1 MNIEWIDRTTS
12 WIPLKDVKS
21 ADPLKTVE
29 YTLTYNIDHDPAFAW
44 WVSHTIRTW
53 ERAVSK
59 CEAAKITKGSKTFE
73 IQVIN
78 TIVESE
84 NLDLINKNYYWKEV
98 IKRRLNEVW
107 IAFQL
112 VGDTCQIPTAS
123 KETKYHF
130 IFDLKMDLT
139 RKVFFVV
146 GVHLNKNVPKHSSY
160 SSVVSRK
167 NARIRFTL
175 ATLNSQQIITRDIR
189 NAYLNAKPL
198 ETCDIEVRD
207 DYSW

>member
-1 MNIEWIDRTTS
+1 
-12 WIPLKDVKS
+12 
-21 ADPLKTVE
+21 
-29 YTLTYNIDHDPAFAW
+29 
-44 WVSHTIRTW
+44 
-53 ERAVSK
+53 
-59 CEAAKITKGSKTFE
+59 
-73 IQVIN
+73 
-78 TIVESE
+78 
-84 NLDLINKNYYWKEV
+84 
-98 IKRRLNEVW
+98 
-107 IAFQL
+107 
-112 VGDTCQIPTAS
+112 
-123 KETKYHF
+123 
-130 IFDLKMDLT
+130 MDLT

-207 DYSW
+207 DCSW